1 MKAVDQKK
9 LVILPKKTKWQR
21 ASKPKVRT
29 GCLTWHLK
37 CDEEKPT
44 CRRCRDGR
52 VKCDGYA
59 TPDKAQLQQRAA
71 VAVTVPST
79 PYPLS
84 VFNPSLGDTSI
95 ESCYFHHFHHWTSTQ
110 LTCAPGQS
118 NFYLTVV
125 LPLAHQCEPI
135 RHAIIAVGAAHRFY
149 MAGPETCSPLQ
160 QLKGLAMQQYN
171 KAIANIIP
179 HMSLNSPFDIQCTL
193 VCCLLFVAFEGI
205 TGRYAE
211 SIRHIRAGTRLLSSP
226 SLVTNAYEARIASK
240 LLDMFSSLGC
250 EASAFIEDTIIPDIR
265 TGYFALLSS
274 DDVSE
279 TPFKDLDEAASALR
293 RLDVETVEVMAE
305 MTNEEGCGSP
315 GSTFFRDMDVVTKAR
330 IEASWNRLDEK
341 FNHWSRRFDMTKS
354 YISMWEYQEWTSPQ
368 LLYLNMQQ
376 AFWRMSMSLE
386 LEDDSEPDPE
396 TVETYL
402 TAAEAFAHRLIVP
415 GQRTFSLD
423 GDLISSLSFLLWCC
437 TEPHQ
442 VERALNLL
450 RNLNRREGI
459 WDSRDLAEMH
469 EAAMAMGDPKIWYEK
484 DIPGGV
490 PGFMAELAKMNAR
503 YGLNM
508 PRSALLVE
516 SYDSE

>member
-1 MKAVDQKK
+1 
-9 LVILPKKTKWQR
+9 LL
-21 ASKPKVRT
+21 SLSYSKVR
-29 GCLTWHLK
+29 HLK

-59 TPDKAQLQQRAA
+59 TPDRAQLQQRAA
-71 VAVTVPST
+71 VAVGLPST

-179 HMSLNSPFDIQCTL
+179 HMSLNTPFDIQCTL

-226 SLVTNAYEARIASK
+226 SLVTNAYEGRIASK

-293 RLDVETVEVMAE
+293 RLDVETVEIMAE
-305 MTNEEGCGSP
+305 TTAEVGCESP
-315 GSTFFRDMDVVTKAR
+315 GSTFFTDMDLVTKAR
-330 IEASWNRLDEK
+330 VQASWNQLDQK
-341 FNHWSRRFDMTKS
+341 FNHWSKRFDMTKN
-354 YISMWEYQEWTSPQ
+354 YISMWEYQEWTSLQ

-376 AFWRMSMSLE
+376 AFWKMSMSLE

-396 TVETYL
+396 TVEAYL

-442 VERALNLL
+442 VERGLNLL
-450 RNLNRREGI
+450 RSLNRREGI
-459 WDSRDLAEMH
+459 WDSGDLVQMH

-490 PGFMAELAKMNAR
+490 PGFMAELAKMSSR
-503 YGLNM
+503 HGLNLH
-508 PRSALLVE
+508 RSPLLTGD
-516 SYDSE
+516 YDSE